1 MQRRAGIGAREVF
14 AALLGSVV
22 ASTVLAISPQDIGAR
37 VEAAALRELER
48 QADAAEWVEP
58 RFDVTVVTDLR
69 SVEPCPER
77 VEMEAIDTRNPARM
91 RFRVSC
97 AEHWRQTFVV
107 RADVSARVVVAAVDV
122 AAHRPLTAADLDLE
136 RRSLAAAPD
145 ALGDVDAAVGLA
157 SRRRMHRGDIV
168 RRSLL
173 HAPTLVRRGDA
184 VNIVAQ
190 HEQILVTMAG
200 EALDA
205 GARGDIVRVRNA
217 GSGKV
222 IRARVIDAG
231 EVEPTNP

>member
-1 MQRRAGIGAREVF
+1 
-14 AALLGSVV
+14 
-22 ASTVLAISPQDIGAR
+22 
-37 VEAAALRELER
+37 
-48 QADAAEWVEP
+48 
-58 RFDVTVVTDLR
+58 
-69 SVEPCPER
+69 
-77 VEMEAIDTRNPARM
+77 
-91 RFRVSC
+91 
-97 AEHWRQTFVV
+97 
-107 RADVSARVVVAAVDV
+107 
-122 AAHRPLTAADLDLE
+122 
-136 RRSLAAAPD
+136 
-145 ALGDVDAAVGLA
+145 
-157 SRRRMHRGDIV
+157 MHRGDIV